1 MSQIMDD
8 DFSKLE
14 YEGWQR
20 VAGQYLD
27 CWANLTKNFI
37 EPLLNATKVSK
48 DMKVLDLPVAL
59 VWFLKRSVKGK
70 HGFVPDRQAQWKL
83 SVKSL

>member
-1 MSQIMDD
+1 MSQILDD

-27 CWANLTKNFI
+27 SWANLM
-37 EPLLNATKVSK
+37 LG
-48 DMKVLDLPVAL
+48 
-59 VWFLKRSVKGK
+59 RSSIASIIACRLTHKY
-70 HGFVPDRQAQWKL
+70 FQEFY
-83 SVKSL
+83 